1 MQACRFFASGG
12 CTYGQRCRF
21 SHAAPAAREQ
31 GTTEFGFKVVSW
43 NVLAH
48 IHTHHNAAGHGGAT
62 KSLESA
68 EQRLVRH
75 RQVLQTLLELQ
86 ADVYLLQEVDSYF
99 MPADWQ
105 QDRPLPCGETLRGY
119 TPYRSYSERG
129 EGTVV
134 MLRDDRFVRDTSIPT
149 AYLPATAEHGWKTG
163 VVVHARPT
171 GGGPPSGFAC
181 ACSGLLVLSTMQG
194 SFPHAV

>member
-1 MQACRFFASGG
+1 MKACRFFASGG
-12 CTYGQRCRF
+12 CTYGQRCRY
-21 SHAAPAAREQ
+21 SHAAPAASEHW
-31 GTTEFGFKVVSW
+31 TTHEFAFKVVSW

-48 IHTHHNAAGHGGAT
+48 IHTHYNAAGHGGAT

-75 RQVLQTLLELQ
+75 RQVVQTLLELQ
-86 ADVYLLQEVDSYF
+86 ADVYLLQEVDSHF

-181 ACSGLLVLSTMQG
+181 ACSGLLVTMQG